1 VLTALYVPANR
12 PDRFA
17 KAVASGPDLVVFDLE
32 DAVPVADKVEA
43 RGWAVAWIAA
53 FKGSMAIEVRVNA
66 PGTPWIEDDLAALA
80 AVPTVRIRLPKVE
93 SADHVRQVLQ
103 QVPSAR
109 ITALIESPLGLERA
123 FEIASAD
130 RRVVAVALGEADL
143 ASSLGVDGP
152 EGLAWARGRIVSAS
166 RAAGLGA
173 PMLSVYPHVKDEEG
187 LRRTCLEGRALGFVG
202 RTAIHPR
209 QLPTIVECF
218 TPSAS
223 QVADAAALLAA
234 VAKAGVADGG
244 VIVLPD
250 GRMVDPAM
258 LGRAHELT
266 TLMQEIESRQS

>member
-1 VLTALYVPANR
+1 MLTALYVPANR

-17 KAVASGPDLVVFDLE
+17 KAVAAGPDLVVFDLE
-32 DAVPVADKVEA
+32 DAVPVGDKAEA

-53 FKGSMAIEVRVNA
+53 RSSGAFEVRVNA
-66 PGTPWIEDDLAALA
+66 PGSPWIEDDLAALA
-80 AVPTVRIRLPKVE
+80 AVPAIRVRVPKVE
-93 SADHVRQVLQ
+93 SADDIRAVLD
-103 QVPSAR
+103 QVPTAR

-130 RRVVAVALGEADL
+130 PRVVAVALGEADL

-152 EGLAWARGRIVSAS
+152 EGLAWARGRLVSAS

-173 PMLSVYPHVKDEEG
+173 PMLSVYPHVNDEDG

-209 QLPTIVECF
+209 QLVPIVESF
-218 TPSAS
+218 TPTAVELSKA
-223 QVADAAALLAA
+223 ADLLAA
-234 VAKAGVADGG
+234 VEKAGVSEGG

-258 LGRAHELT
+258 LGRARELT

>member
-1 VLTALYVPANR
+1 MTALYVPANR

-53 FKGSMAIEVRVNA
+53 FKGSTAIEVRVNA

-93 SADHVRQVLQ
+93 SADDVRQVIQ

>member
-1 VLTALYVPANR
+1 MLTALYVPANR

-32 DAVPVADKVEA
+32 DAVPVADKVDA

-53 FKGSMAIEVRVNA
+53 FNGSTAIEVRVNA

-93 SADHVRQVLQ
+93 SADDVRQVLQ

-173 PMLSVYPHVKDEEG
+173 PMLSVYPHVKDDEG

-223 QVADAAALLAA
+223 QVAEAAALLAA

>member
-1 VLTALYVPANR
+1 
-12 PDRFA
+12 
-17 KAVASGPDLVVFDLE
+17 
-32 DAVPVADKVEA
+32 
-43 RGWAVAWIAA
+43 
-53 FKGSMAIEVRVNA
+53 
-66 PGTPWIEDDLAALA
+66 
-80 AVPTVRIRLPKVE
+80 
-93 SADHVRQVLQ
+93 
-103 QVPSAR
+103 
-109 ITALIESPLGLERA
+109 
-123 FEIASAD
+123 
-130 RRVVAVALGEADL
+130 
-143 ASSLGVDGP
+143 
-152 EGLAWARGRIVSAS
+152 
-166 RAAGLGA
+166 
-173 PMLSVYPHVKDEEG
+173 MLSVYPHVKDEEG

-258 LGRAHELT
+258 LGRAHELA

>member
-17 KAVASGPDLVVFDLE
+17 KAVAAGPDVVVFDLE
-32 DAVPVADKVEA
+32 DAVPVDDKADA

-53 FKGSMAIEVRVNA
+53 NASRAVEVRVNA
-66 PGTPWIEDDLAALA
+66 PGTAWIEHDLAAVA
-80 AVPTVRIRLPKVE
+80 AVPEIRIRLPKVE
-93 SADHVRQVLQ
+93 SAADVHAVLD
-103 QVPSAR
+103 QVPTAR

-130 RRVVAVALGEADL
+130 PRVVAVALGEADL
-143 ASSLGVDGP
+143 MSSLGVDGP
-152 EGLAWARGRIVSAS
+152 QGLGWARGRLVSAS

-173 PMLSVYPHVKDEEG
+173 PMMSVYPHVNDLDG
-187 LRRTCLEGRALGFVG
+187 LRQTSLEGRALGFVG

-209 QLPTIVECF
+209 QLATIVECF
-218 TPSAS
+218 TPTPG
-223 QVADAAALLAA
+223 QVAEAEALLAA
-234 VAKAGVADGG
+234 VDKAGVADGG

-258 LGRAHELT
+258 LGRARELT
-266 TLMQEIESRQS
+266 TLMREIESRSR